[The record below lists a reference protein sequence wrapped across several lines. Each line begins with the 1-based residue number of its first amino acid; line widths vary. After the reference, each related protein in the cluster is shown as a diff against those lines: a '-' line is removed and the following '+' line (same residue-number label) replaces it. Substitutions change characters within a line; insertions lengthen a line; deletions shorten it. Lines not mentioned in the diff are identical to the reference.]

1 VILRDVLGRGAID
14 GEIDAECADSAEN
27 PIISGAD
34 KSEPVSGRN
43 CRLESVKPAM
53 AITTPEQNANH
64 ICTPCRLRRED
75 FE

>member
-1 VILRDVLGRGAID
+1 MLSVPTAQKI
-14 GEIDAECADSAEN
+14 
-27 PIISGAD
+27 PIIPGAD

-53 AITTPEQNANH
+53 AITTPEQKANH
-64 ICTPCRLRRED
+64 ICTPCRLKRED